1 MIALF
6 LAWGMAVVPLLP
18 PTAQAEVAEAAA
30 VVSPRVAG
38 VSALERI
45 PSGADAFVAFGHG
58 DTLTRLWPAARG
70 EEQGVLESVA
80 LAFSSGSVEVFKRLL
95 PLQGLPSDD
104 LVMNGGELWAESA
117 GDKAR
122 AVIEQQMV
130 QPRNELR
137 ERLLSTLM
145 ELRVPPIY
153 LVCRVKEEH
162 RERLPQLQE
171 ELLQGLTEE
180 LQDVADVEAYAEGE
194 WRGQRLRLRLPEM
207 EGLSPLQQMQL
218 RAALRDLPLY
228 ALSSICGRDV
238 VIVICSD
245 PAQVHPAERVEESL
259 ACAPETAFAEGVPRP
274 LMLAA
279 CRAELMELLT
289 DHRMTPLCRLGGFV
303 SAVFKTLAQGD
314 VPEAAVYAEAA
325 RSVELLQ
332 GMLGRGSEQPV
343 QRDTRVWAWADEAL
357 HVGAE
362 CDACGLSFEG
372 RPQVQIPEGTGLFVS
387 CDRPVGAELPD
398 LAAMVGA
405 CDALAEGVALTLRP
419 EERAQSMQG
428 LTMLRCAAEGVLDE
442 LRAALQQAQAASD
455 GSFTLLVRR
464 EPSEL
469 EDAVALCCGVEQRAA
484 LEACWVHTETAL
496 RRAAQNLGAELPA
509 VSAWPIVCMT
519 AGDATLYAAPIA
531 PGFSPGVAVSDRRFV
546 LSSSSKLCS
555 SVAQLP
561 EQPASERPGIRF
573 CLLPA
578 ELGPLESPCCGNED
592 SEKACAEL
600 LLRSVH
606 SLSGEVTAGEGGT
619 LQLRVEVTPA
629 R

>member
-1 MIALF
+1 MT
-6 LAWGMAVVPLLP
+6 VVLLLP
-18 PTAQAEVAEAAA
+18 TAAQAEGAESAA
-30 VVSPRVAG
+30 VVATRVAG

-58 DTLTRLWPAARG
+58 DTLSRLWPMLR
-70 EEQGVLESVA
+70 EKEPEVLESVA
-80 LAFSSGSVEVFKRLL
+80 LAFSRGSVEVLKRLL

-104 LVMNGGELWAESA
+104 LVAEGGELWAEMALDS
-117 GDKAR
+117 AR

-162 RERLPQLQE
+162 AERLPQLQE
-171 ELLQGLTEE
+171 ELSRNLAENLQ
-180 LQDVADVEAYAEGE
+180 AFAEGE
-194 WRGQRLRLRLPEM
+194 AYEAGAWRGQRLRLRLPEV

-228 ALSSICGRDV
+228 ALSRICGRDV
-238 VIVICSD
+238 VMVICSD
-245 PAQVHPAERVEESL
+245 PAQARVAERAEESL
-259 ACAPETAFAEGVPRP
+259 ACSPETAFAEDVPSP

-279 CRAELMELLT
+279 YRAELVELLT
-289 DHRMTPLCRLGGFV
+289 DQRMTPLCRLGGFV

-314 VPEAAVYAEAA
+314 APESAVYAEAA
-325 RSVELLQ
+325 RAVEFLQ
-332 GMLGRGSEQPV
+332 GMLGRGSERPV
-343 QRDTRVWAWADEAL
+343 QRDTRVWAWADERL

-362 CDACGLSFEG
+362 CDAQGLSFEG

-387 CDRPVGAELPD
+387 CDRVVGAELPD
-398 LAAMVGA
+398 VAAMVGA

-419 EERAQSMQG
+419 EERAQSM
-428 LTMLRCAAEGVLDE
+428 LELAVLRSVAEGVLDE

-464 EPSEL
+464 EPSEP

-484 LEACWVHTETAL
+484 LETCWRHTEAAL
-496 RRAAQNLGAELPA
+496 RRAAQNVGMELPEA
-509 VSAWPIVCMT
+509 SAWPVVCMT
-519 AGDATLYAAPIA
+519 AGDATIYAASIA

-555 SVAQLP
+555 LVAQLP
-561 EQPASERPGIRF
+561 AQPASERPGIRF
-573 CLLPA
+573 RLLPA
-578 ELGPLESPCCGNED
+578 AWGELVAVGSED
-592 SEKACAEL
+592 GALDEECAE

-606 SLSGEVTAGEGGT
+606 SLSGELTAGEGGA
-619 LQLRVEVTPA
+619 LHLRVEVEPA
-629 R
+629 H

>member
-1 MIALF
+1 MALVLP
-6 LAWGMAVVPLLP
+6 LAAQSAEAAVVP
-18 PTAQAEVAEAAA
+18 
-30 VVSPRVAG
+30 PRVAG

-58 DTLTRLWPAARG
+58 DTLTRLWPMLR
-70 EEQGVLESVA
+70 EEEPESLESVA
-80 LAFSSGSVEVFKRLL
+80 LAFSRGSVEVLKRLL

-104 LVMNGGELWAESA
+104 LMSNGGELWAEMAQDS
-117 GDKAR
+117 AR

-153 LVCRVKEEH
+153 LVCRMKEEH
-162 RERLPQLQE
+162 AARLPQLQE
-171 ELLQGLTEE
+171 ELIRKWTENLQEHAEGEP
-180 LQDVADVEAYAEGE
+180 YATGE
-194 WRGQRLRLRLPEM
+194 WRGQRLRLRMPEA

-228 ALSSICGRDV
+228 VMSRICGRDV
-238 VIVICSD
+238 IMVICSD
-245 PAQVHPAERVEESL
+245 PAQACVAERVEDSL
-259 ACAPETAFAEGVPRP
+259 ACSPETAFAEDVPRP

-279 CRAELMELLT
+279 CRAELVELLT
-289 DHRMTPLCRLGGFV
+289 DQRMTPLCRLGGFV

-314 VPEAAVYAEAA
+314 APEADVYAEAA

-332 GMLGRGSEQPV
+332 GMLGRGSERPV
-343 QRDTRVWAWADEAL
+343 QRDTRVWAWADERL

-362 CDACGLSFEG
+362 CDAQGLSFEG

-387 CDRPVGAELPD
+387 CDRVVGAELPD
-398 LAAMVGA
+398 LAAMLGA
-405 CDALAEGVALTLRP
+405 CDALAEGVALTLHP
-419 EERAQSMQG
+419 EERAQSM
-428 LTMLRCAAEGVLDE
+428 LELAVLRSVAEGVLDE
-442 LRAALQQAQAASD
+442 LRAALRQAQAASD

-464 EPSEL
+464 EPSEP
-469 EDAVALCCGVEQRAA
+469 EDEVALCCGVERRAA
-484 LEACWVHTETAL
+484 LEACWRHTEAAL
-496 RRAAQNLGAELPA
+496 RRAAQNVGMELPEA
-509 VSAWPIVCMT
+509 SAWPVVCMT
-519 AGDATLYAAPIA
+519 AGDATIYAASIA

-561 EQPASERPGIRF
+561 EQPASEHPGIRF
-573 CLLPA
+573 RLLPA
-578 ELGPLESPCCGNED
+578 AWGELAALGSED
-592 SEKACAEL
+592 GEPDEECAK

-606 SLSGEVTAGEGGT
+606 SLSGELTAGEGGT
-619 LQLRVEVTPA
+619 LQLRVEVVPA
-629 R
+629 H